1 MDFKLTEEQFALVEA
16 VQAILADHS
25 ELAPSDR
32 HGFCHFDH
40 KLQHLLLE
48 NGFLDAGRD
57 LGALEAALVTIEAAR
72 IPATVEVGAS
82 AVVAA
87 RLLPDERVEG
97 PVALIGAGELDKP
110 VRNLPVARTAF
121 VESGDDVIV
130 VRVEAKDVETA
141 PSIFAYPFGRFRTQP
156 DLTRGRRI
164 VGAAA
169 ALRQWWRVAL
179 AAECS
184 GAAQSAISLTIDHV
198 NSRQVL
204 GRAVGSYQS
213 VQHRL
218 VECHMIAQGIHFLTL
233 RAAWSGDATHADEA
247 ACYAQQH
254 VKKFMVDL
262 HQFNGAMGVT
272 NEHLLHF
279 WTYRLRALQSEAGG
293 AHGAALSI
301 ARTRWARMPARSSM
315 PKVAG
320 GRA

>member
-1 MDFKLTEEQFALVEA
+1 MDFKLTEEQSALVEA

-25 ELAPSDR
+25 ELAVSNR
-32 HGFCHFDH
+32 QGFCHFDH

-57 LGALEAALVTIEAAR
+57 LGALEAALVTIEASR

-97 PVALIGAGELDKP
+97 PIALIGAGNLDKP
-110 VRNLPVARTAF
+110 IRNLPVARTAF
-121 VESGDDVIV
+121 VESGDDVLV
-130 VRVEAKDVETA
+130 VKVDAKDVETT
-141 PSIFAYPFGRFRTQP
+141 PSIYAYPFGRFHTQP
-156 DLTRGRRI
+156 DLTRSRRI

-169 ALRQWWRVAL
+169 TLRQWWRVAL
-179 AAECS
+179 AAECA
-184 GAAQSAISLTIDHV
+184 GTVQSAIAFTIDHV
-198 NSRQVL
+198 NNRHVL

-218 VECHMIAQGIHFLTL
+218 VQCHMVAQGIQFLTL
-233 RAAWSGDATHADEA
+233 RAAWSGDPAHADEA

-279 WTYRLRALQSEAGG
+279 WTYRLRALQSEVGG
-293 AHGAALSI
+293 AHNAAQSI
-301 ARTRWARMPARSSM
+301 ARARWSTR
-315 PKVAG
+315 KVAG